1 MCRLFSHHHCSAGGL
16 FVSSDSINSKNNK
29 VGLIILAIGIGMLGL
44 AYGSV
49 PLYDLFCRVTGF
61 GGTVQIRTEATQST
75 QTIGGGERQVSFNAN
90 VNPELEWR
98 VTTPAIVEKA
108 TLGEEYLVN
117 YIATNL
123 TDKPLTGTATFNV
136 TPHKVGPYFIKLECF
151 CFTEQTLM
159 PGETAE
165 MFVRFLVDPAIND
178 DINTKKTPEITL
190 SYTFFLV
197 KKDEDNV

>member
-1 MCRLFSHHHCSAGGL
+1 MN
-16 FVSSDSINSKNNK
+16 SDSIHSKNNR
-29 VGLIILAIGIGMLGL
+29 VGLIVLAIGAAMLGL

-61 GGTVQIRTEATQST
+61 GGTVQIRTGATEQVAEII
-75 QTIGGGERQVSFNAN
+75 QTIGGGGSRQVSFNAN

-98 VTTPAIVEKA
+98 VTTPAIIEKA

-117 YIATNL
+117 YTATNL

-136 TPHKVGPYFIKLECF
+136 TPHKIGPYFIKLECF

-190 SYTFFLV
+190 SYTFFPV
-197 KKDEDNV
+197 KKDEDDA